1 MKNQKAGASLGSK
14 CLAILHCLVFTL
26 FAQPADAKR
35 PISKPS
41 STPAYTKPPSAP
53 AYTRGPISKPP
64 SAPAYAKPPISKP
77 SSAKD
82 EFLKPLG
89 LDGRPLE
96 GLGRPVWIEDV
107 RREAQDRIA
116 QQPRLTPKN
125 IEEYKARDPSIINID
140 RKTWEMCQLQSNQR
154 LRTCLAIERAIQLY
168 RENYYVEEGLKKRNN
183 DPWGSSWPVLLAAGG
198 GAVGGILLAGP
209 AGAGVGALAAGITAH
224 QTRKEGYRALIHD
237 VQKEREQ
244 VSKILRG
251 LVRDG
256 VYLESLCLSYNGV
269 VKISEKGE
277 MICYRKNTDSSKSA
291 NQFNLASL
299 ADAHGKVCQELYGKK
314 AAPARYVLGNKIVCS
329 VNNKYEVVKDY
340 TLTDLINGCKMT
352 GKKVG
357 EAATKVCTDFIAN
370 MKKTKPNSTVIG
382 QKTDATSPT
391 EKADTK
397 KTNATSPTATST
409 TGEQNIADQVA
420 QIIGTDPAQKSQTG
434 NPLSPKKTD
443 PLFPER
449 TTKSMKKLKHQM
461 ILEAIKQERESN
473 KMMAENFEKLIKAK
487 IEDARR
493 DTEFHQKVHE
503 FLLKKIEHDALEH
516 QEKMIRHEQY
526 IREQQEKIRSI
537 QQLIHPG
544 RFHSIKQQQHLGAQR

>member
-1 MKNQKAGASLGSK
+1 LQFNLPSAIVEGILISSIPLKSTKTTMKNPKAGASL
-14 CLAILHCLVFTL
+14 CLAILHCLV
-26 FAQPADAKR
+26 
-35 PISKPS
+35 
-41 STPAYTKPPSAP
+41 SAL
-53 AYTRGPISKPP
+53 TQ
-64 SAPAYAKPPISKP
+64 PAYAKRSINGPFLKP
-77 SSAKD
+77 LWLHEKLEGLGAD
-82 EFLKPLG
+82 LWGEFLKPLR
-89 LDGRPLE
+89 LHEKPE
-96 GLGRPVWIEDV
+96 GLGADLWE
-107 RREAQDRIA
+107 EAQKHAAR
-116 QQPRLTPKN
+116 QPRPIT
-125 IEEYKARDPSIINID
+125 IIDPM
-140 RKTWEMCQLQSNQR
+140 TWRMCKLQPNQR
-154 LRTCLAIERAIQLY
+154 FRTCLAI
-168 RENYYVEEGLKKRNN
+168 REAAKYEELLNYSKEILKTRKDN
-183 DPWGSSWPVLLAAGG
+183 PLESVGSFVLGFGAGAAGVKLAANVVGASLTG
-198 GAVGGILLAGP
+198 PIGIAVVGTGAVISGIA
-209 AGAGVGALAAGITAH
+209 AH
-224 QTRKEGYRALIHD
+224 QHRKGNFEASIRD
-237 VQKEREQ
+237 VEKEQER
-244 VSKILRG
+244 VSKILQG
-251 LVRDG
+251 LVRNG

-269 VKISEKGE
+269 VKISERGE

-329 VNNKYEVVKDY
+329 VNNKYEVVKEY

-357 EAATKVCTDFIAN
+357 EATTKVCTDFIAD

-391 EKADTK
+391 EKADAK
-397 KTNATSPTATST
+397 KTDATSPKATST
-409 TGEQNIADQVA
+409 TGEQSIADQVA

-434 NPLSPKKTD
+434 NPLSPD
-443 PLFPER
+443 R
-449 TTKSMKKLKHQM
+449 TTESMKKLKHQM
-461 ILEAIKQERESN
+461 ILEAIKRERESN

-544 RFHSIKQQQHLGAQR
+544 RFHSIKQQQHLGAQQ